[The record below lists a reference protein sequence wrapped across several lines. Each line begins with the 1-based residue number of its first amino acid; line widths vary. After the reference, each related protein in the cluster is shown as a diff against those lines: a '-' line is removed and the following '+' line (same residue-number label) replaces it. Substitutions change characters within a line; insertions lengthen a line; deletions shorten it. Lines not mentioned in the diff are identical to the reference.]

1 MNIGVLVRGVAV
13 MMLAGALLATA
24 ITLKSNSK
32 YPEAEVRTTR
42 PLAGPSGAPESDFA
56 RCNAVGAD
64 AANDADCKAVWAEHR
79 KRFFASGA
87 AREDRPSDPLPA
99 TPNTTSMRV
108 QASGATPRHRA
119 PLTPAIEPGSR

>member
-1 MNIGVLVRGVAV
+1 MNIRVLVRGVTV
-13 MMLAGALLATA
+13 TMLAGALLATA
-24 ITLKSNSK
+24 ITLKNNSK
-32 YPEAEVRTTR
+32 HPEAELRTTR
-42 PLAGPSGAPESDFA
+42 TLAARSGAPESEFA
-56 RCNAVGAD
+56 CCNSIGAD
-64 AANDADCKAVWAEHR
+64 AANDAACKAVWAEHR

-119 PLTPAIEPGSR
+119 PLTPATEPGSR

>member
-1 MNIGVLVRGVAV
+1 MNIRVLVRGVAV
-13 MMLAGALLATA
+13 TMLAGALFATA

-32 YPEAEVRTTR
+32 FSDAEVRTTE
-42 PLAGPSGAPESDFA
+42 PSATWSGAPESEFA
-56 RCNAVGAD
+56 RCNSIGAD
-64 AANDADCKAVWAEHR
+64 AANDAACKAVWAEHR

-87 AREDRPSDPLPA
+87 AREDRPSDPLPS

-119 PLTPAIEPGSR
+119 PPTPAIEPGSR